1 MLSKNN
7 YQERLRKMEARQD
20 RFSIRKFSMGAASV
34 LIGFF
39 FIGMSNGEEVNAD
52 TLAKPDQ
59 DNGHPE
65 QASGQSAETKVP
77 KKVIVDKGN
86 TPVADRDAVS
96 LNKDEQAA
104 VNNNKTALKQNSVEK
119 TQAETVNKN
128 QVSQKT
134 QEKVKQIPNETS
146 VKTIDQTATSKTTVS
161 NNKQEVAT
169 AQKVQQAAVKDTNKT
184 AVTDTNNAAIQSK
197 TETAALTDKNES
209 KIATTNNDQTVKESD
224 KKTPNIAVDPE
235 VAAFQKEYQD
245 LQTNFDKLSA
255 DERTQRAAK
264 IQADYEK
271 MSTQA
276 KTQFALAN
284 GVNQQLYSVNNGV
297 ADVSTFAD
305 FTKALCD
312 KNVTTINMTGD
323 ITAADN
329 QSALKS
335 GGTGLTGSNLL
346 NPYELSADHFQLI
359 GSSPYSGI
367 ARTVTIE
374 GNNHTL
380 DMNKWT
386 ITFSRQNYGD
396 NPWNF
401 TFKDMTFK
409 TNANT
414 SSYGPLYFYHGTN
427 ALKSIGSEDL
437 AKTNVTFDNVKIEAG
452 QALMASQVNTIFS
465 GNTTLNTTYSEPTVN
480 SANITIADNSTLNAS
495 GGTTILD
502 ANDTLT
508 IGNNA
513 KVTMSTNGQDLVG
526 KDINVGTN
534 ATLNLTDSENTDLGN
549 FANNAVTFTDKM
561 NIGDGA
567 TININTGDAKP
578 DSSVSVHDVRGIY
591 GNTDTPEKAA
601 TLSIGKNAHI
611 NMSMGTGH
619 STAILTDNMDVDEG
633 TQILITTKQDN
644 NNRMDKNDIKFG
656 ADPNFN
662 HYAPITMAFDS
673 DGELHLKDGAK
684 LQVIRDTQN
693 AKAITPMIS
702 FGNGGDGRKQVG
714 ITTGV
719 NSPRYYTLTVDGGA
733 TLDLQDDTSSQ
744 GIANYKWDYSGYLDS
759 DATQNIFYPGM
770 ISMFGTNSMDTVQ
783 LGSEVSDGK
792 YIAPAYINLQR
803 RGKQW
808 GRLLNLEGK
817 AIPGKFLWNPNP
829 LNWAKNIQ
837 NIAILYGDAPLAQWN
852 GTNKTATPDN
862 AWNIEELATQNGGGD
877 TSANYVPADL
887 SKLTNDGFI
896 KSKGAQNVSLGQSN
910 GIVVM
915 PGNPNE
921 KNSYATY
928 SDTNGKSGE
937 VTGSKQNL
945 MKLQSLL
952 DNFNWWKARRISYG
966 TDLLKTDSDHGV
978 TINPSD
984 LYTPTVAPQTYT
996 EGKYENN
1003 AQDFANNKVI
1013 IGVTDASGK
1022 QISTDLDK
1030 IISNEQ
1036 WGIDWTHTEFKNI
1049 LDSNGKIDQT
1059 KLAALSQTKGKSDTQ
1074 AYDDTVEYNAYN
1086 SLIESIN
1093 NPDGSSGY
1101 DPSKTQ
1107 FKLSDNTKEEQ
1118 TYNIPMTVTFS
1129 DGSANVT
1136 LVPVTVKKAKQN
1148 TLYQPSYI
1156 TQTVEQGK
1164 KATVTAPSFK
1174 SVTNNADGTV
1184 TYTDATAPTGVT
1196 YALTDSA
1203 TKPDFVTLNSDG
1215 TIRLAPT
1222 TKDAVG
1228 VYSIPVTVTYADK
1241 STDNI
1246 SALVDVTDGKSTVIW
1261 GKTNPDG
1268 SVKGA
1273 VVVKPGTDTI
1283 HKTSDTSSSIDSLD
1297 PKKAVSEIDIYTAD
1311 ANDSTK
1317 LDQTTY
1323 TYNNGAYV
1331 DGEKNSIDDVS
1342 VSYVKNAG
1350 LDTTTGNSTTL
1361 PITVTFGTKSL
1372 PAQKGIINNGAHTNL
1387 SENINFAGASAIL
1400 GSQISLP
1407 KGYDVIKDLEGYFT
1421 SDRLATLINHSALD
1435 KIDPAFKITGYSL
1448 VGVPDT
1454 SSVKAEDMTVR
1465 ISFADKMG
1473 GNPTYLDVQIPNGI
1487 NVTTG
1492 DAGQYNPTYADTVDS
1507 KQQLV
1512 TVNPSFGNDKPAVGD
1527 VVTYALGQTSEQNL
1541 PAAMKQYVHVDNNTG
1556 AITID
1561 QAAMNDTASYEIPVV
1576 VTYKDGTQ
1584 DQAVAKVYEVKGKDV
1599 ADPTFAS
1606 DAISNFEN
1614 LPSGTTAKWE
1624 TAPDPHQSSQSATVD
1639 VTLPDNKT
1647 TTVTVNVTNNSALK
1661 PNTTIVY
1668 GQDTTTTITV
1678 ETPSYHK
1685 TSADN
1690 NPAAPRVSKVTIV
1703 TDKGVTTTYNL
1714 SSDGKTYTSTDGK
1727 KSFSADQIKTAWED
1741 GYKLNT
1747 NASNFSTDGSQ
1758 TTLVPVKTDKT
1769 SDEWD
1774 GTHNS
1779 KYRVDITLS
1788 GDAMTISGIPDGDA
1802 GWSNAYAN
1810 IYGAKAASASDA
1822 NKQLKA
1828 VQNVDSS
1835 LADPSAYVDTSDL
1848 TTEHNSKVESV
1859 SWNTKPDLTKAGTIT
1874 PNVDINFVDGTKLTI
1889 PVKITVA
1896 QSDANKFETD
1906 NTDKNPLTQTI
1917 SVHTGATVAAGDAI
1931 KGFSD
1936 ATKTKYGIVSDGT
1949 QFNETVPTTDIG
1961 TTPYAATVK
1970 FADGSSTTVN
1980 IPVKVYTDQSNFD
1993 DANKN
1998 NALTKEISEKMCSV
2012 VAATDAKNGVK
2023 EDSNNTYHIVWTDTD
2038 NLKAPRFTET
2048 IDTSTLTSDTNPAKS
2063 YAATIYF
2070 EDGTS
2075 TTVNIPVKIIG
2086 SDASKFAQDNKDNV
2100 LVQTISKGR
2109 GYQFKDTDASQ
2120 GIKKDP
2126 NNTYNIVWT
2135 DKDSLKAPRF
2145 NDVSKID
2152 SSKETSMPTDYDA
2165 TVYFKDGTKLGV
2177 KIPVIITDQATDHQN
2192 DLKTKTYQVD
2202 QNGTVSAGDVIDTT
2216 SSKNVPEGTTY
2227 AWSNKTLD
2235 TSKVGTQ
2242 EVTIIVT
2249 YPDGTK
2255 GTANGKVTVEA
2266 TPETTT
2272 VTLHQGVIPTSDDAT
2287 SSITNLI
2294 PTGQDGM
2301 PKSVAW
2307 KATPS
2312 TDTTGKSTATVTV
2325 TYNDGYT
2332 KEVIV
2337 PINVW
2342 KTTKGS
2348 DVTKPSADTHD
2359 IYREITRTITVDNG
2373 TPQIQ
2378 KVVFTRDKYTDTTD
2392 AAAQPTYS
2400 DWVAKDGKDTFA
2412 ESAELTKDGYTATVK
2427 GTDITG
2433 KPIALTANGTIA
2445 GETVTADSQSEN
2457 ITVTNTAND
2466 QTVAIKFINAKDD
2479 SPVSVATPETFTGK
2493 TDGSITINPTD
2504 ITIPTSYKL
2513 DKDFGLPT
2521 TYKFTADKDQTITV
2535 KLDHLITLDPTNPDV
2550 AKDPKNSD
2558 MFESI
2563 TRKINY
2569 TDPTKADA
2577 QQQTIT
2583 QTVKFQRTKTV
2594 NDSDSTDIT
2603 YGDWTPADSNKTAW
2617 DAYTVPTFTDYTVTA
2632 KDDANDPVVIT
2643 NGQIAS
2649 VTLEPGNKGK
2659 TKTADQTINLTYT
2672 MTNAGHFK
2680 KDNANDAATQLIRVK
2695 KGTDK
2700 KAIDGKQGIKSST
2713 DYTVQSVTFTDLS
2726 GLDTSVASPLDKPF
2740 PTYGATI
2747 TFTDGSTATVNI
2759 PIQVYDKATDFEQDN
2774 QKNPLTQEVD
2784 EKMGALVPAIDAVKG
2799 FTSEVITKYG
2809 IVSTGD
2815 NAPKFTTTIDTSKVT
2830 TIPTDYEA
2838 TINFDDGSTATVKI
2852 PVKIIASDASAFD
2865 NDNQDNALVKQITWG
2880 KRTIHQASE
2889 AINGIITKQGQTDY
2903 HVTGASF
2910 NAVPSTDAVHPA
2922 QNFAATI
2929 SFEDGTTTTVEIPV
2943 AITDN
2948 ASDDKTITKNPIVII
2963 VDPGTT
2969 PQTPDPKNGVKDP
2982 SAPQGTTYQWKDTP
2996 TVPDPGDPKT
3006 PATVVVKYPDGTQ
3019 KEVPT
3024 TIVTDYKPEIT
3035 TITTPKD
3042 VAPSADKGISN
3053 LNKGKGYPTSV
3064 VWKTTP
3070 DVSQIG
3076 STTGT
3081 ATVSY
3086 ANGVTQEVTIP
3097 ITVVKNDGETYDP
3110 QATKEPVKTPQ
3121 GTQVDPSKV
3130 VDPSTLPTDPKDT
3143 PTITWANPKNVP
3155 DPSKPGTQPAN
3166 VDITYPDGTLDHVPG
3181 KVTVEATPE
3190 IGTISTN
3197 QNVVPD
3203 LTNSDNAKKVVTN
3216 LKSSDDPTADGYP
3229 ISVKW
3234 TTDPDVSK
3242 AGQTTGNVTI
3252 TYKDGYTTTANVSI
3266 NVIGVEDG
3274 KEKANQQDSDVY
3286 KDFTR
3291 TITVDGTAQP
3301 AQHVILTRIKYTDTS
3316 KPVGQQVYYSNW
3328 VSDNAS
3334 FAEVDVS
3341 KDGYSASAID
3351 GSGKTIALT
3360 SDSKVP
3366 SEAVALDDAS
3376 VEKHAA
3382 NEVIKVTHTANTQ
3395 SIVINYVDAKSG
3407 NKVDSQTISGVT
3419 DGQAKIKSALTIPS
3433 GYQLN
3438 DADNVPETYTFKAS
3452 GNDPITVKLD
3462 KINTVNPDPTR
3473 KDDQKDLFKTITRT
3487 ITYTDPTTNK
3497 QVTVTQGVDFER
3509 SKKVNNTNG
3518 AVISYGDW
3526 TLVDAKKSSWDAY
3539 TVPIFTD
3546 YTVSAK
3552 DDAGNSVDIRSGQIA
3567 GQTVTAQTANTHIT
3581 LTYSETDAG
3590 KFKDKNKD
3598 NSQVQTI
3605 LVTQN
3610 SDPTQINASDGIR
3623 NLPRYASVAF
3633 DNGVV
3638 IDTKTLGTTSY
3649 PATITFADNTTA
3661 KVEIPVK
3668 VYNDA
3673 TVFNEDQVKK
3683 ALTQTITEK
3692 QGTDVDPTDAIK
3704 GFSADVITKYN
3715 IDTSNFNEKI
3725 DTSTVTTTPVSYAA
3739 SVYFKDGSH
3748 TTVKIPVQIIAS
3760 EASQFND
3767 AVKKDATIVQGITV
3781 NKYDIVAKSDALKGI
3796 KNPATYNVIAANF
3809 DEDVDT
3815 SVVGKKTYPVIVTFN
3830 DGSTTTVQMSVT
3842 VEDSQASK
3850 FKDNYKT
3857 ETQVVEELLNS
3868 QVPVTD
3874 AMKGIKNAA
3883 EIGATNAKFNY
3894 DVDTTV
3900 LGSKDYDATVSFS
3913 DGSSTVVPITVKV
3926 VSLADKFDDTV
3937 DLTAVTRKIG
3947 QTVKN
3952 TDAIEGVVDATKHGV
3967 QSAVFTEDVPTN
3979 EQGST
3984 PYDATLTFTDGS
3996 KKDVKITVNVGAN
4009 EASTFN
4015 KAQLVPL
4022 VKIPV
4027 GTKIDP
4033 ADTTNAQAALKDPS
4047 QIGKT
4052 ITSIQYVTIP
4062 DTSKPRNIFET
4073 PVKITFNDGST
4084 KTFEQAIQITSEA
4097 DNYTGT
4103 PQNIDIL
4110 HNITIDP
4117 ENTNNAKGAA
4127 TDPDNTIDHIQ
4138 FVDPKDIDP
4147 STLGKQIAPAIIT
4160 FKDGST
4166 KTISV
4171 PVTIVPNEADKF
4183 SPNDLNKP
4191 ITVKKNTPISKGA
4204 EVADAINPIKKTQD
4218 NVTSITYETVPDTT
4232 VPGTTYPAVKV
4243 TFNDGSSITTNLP
4256 VVVSTTKTGNP
4267 YQAGTQGVND
4277 ASNYYIYREIM
4288 IHRPDSDQED
4298 IVTQVI
4304 HFIRKDK
4311 NGNSSYTTD
4320 GKTTYVPWTVAD
4332 SDGHSTGT
4340 ATGHFKEYETPR
4352 VADYAANKS
4361 LIADEEV
4368 AGDPYGATPVSRD
4381 RVEKVDINY
4390 NFDMNQVSMA
4400 YLAVPASF
4408 TPGDNLFLQL
4418 AAYDN
4423 KTGKQIKL
4431 PRSVK
4436 FEAKSLPDGV
4446 KLDEQTGSVT
4456 VPKGMQVG
4464 KNQVQVMALAQT
4476 GQKEVDAQLN
4486 VVNKPDSGQT
4496 TPTTPVNPTPITPS
4510 TPTTPTTPTKQTDA
4524 DKFAPQ
4530 TQDITTTVDDLPDA
4544 SSAISNLDNLPSGT
4558 KASWQT
4564 APEVSQSGSKTANIV
4579 VTYPDGSQD
4588 TTSTTVIVAEKVPE
4602 KKAIV
4607 PIGQKIKT
4615 KKNVLP
4621 KPIKG
4626 IKNRKLMPVGT
4637 KYAWKKKPNVSKI
4650 GTIKAI
4656 VKVTYPNGKK
4666 FNIKV
4671 KIIVSDVIK
4680 THASTTV
4687 DHLPSASSMLENAP
4701 AGTKAHW
4708 IKKPDVSKPG
4718 QAKGRIGID
4727 YPNGQKEKK
4736 DVFISVKPGNSL
4748 SMNSTKHVERSSSHS
4763 PKSESYAYNSHLG
4776 ASTNGTSGRQASVKA
4791 ESINGFTSSSSP
4803 SPLAEIGRQ
4812 GQIRANK
4819 NLRSEL
4825 GKNNSENVKNNTNSK
4840 ELPETGEKDSE
4851 LEALGMMAASLSLI
4865 GLAGVKKRKH

>member
-7 YQERLRKMEARQD
+7 YQERLRKMESRQD
-20 RFSIRKFSMGAASV
+20 RFSIRKLSMGAASV

-65 QASGQSAETKVP
+65 QTSGQSAETKVP
-77 KKVIVDKGN
+77 KKVIVNQKKMPSTDG
-86 TPVADRDAVS
+86 DAVS
-96 LNKDEQAA
+96 LDKNEQEA
-104 VNNNKTALKQNSVEK
+104 VNSNKTALKQNSAEK
-119 TQAETVNKN
+119 AQAETVNKN

-134 QEKVKQIPNETS
+134 QGEVKQTPNETG
-146 VKTIDQTATSKTTVS
+146 VKNTDQIATSKTTAS
-161 NNKQEVAT
+161 DNKQEVAT
-169 AQKVQQAAVKDTNKT
+169 AKKVQQQAAVRDANKT
-184 AVTDTNNAAIQSK
+184 TAANNAAIQNK
-197 TETAALTDKNES
+197 TETAALTDKNAP
-209 KIATTNNDQTVKESD
+209 KIATANNDQTVKESD
-224 KKTPNIAVDPE
+224 KKTPNITVDPE
-235 VAAFQKEYQD
+235 VAVFQKEYQD

-329 QSALKS
+329 QSALVS

-386 ITFSRQNYGD
+386 ITFARQNYGD
-396 NPWNF
+396 DPWNF

-414 SSYGPLYFYHGTN
+414 SSYGPLYFYHGKD

-437 AKTNVTFDNVKIEAG
+437 AKTNVTFDNVKIESG
-452 QALMASQVNTIFS
+452 QALMGSQVNVTFS
-465 GNTTLNTTYSEPTVN
+465 GKNTINAGVNGAVVDANTINIKDGANLTLNPSKSNYVSQVG
-480 SANITIADNSTLNAS
+480 LKAS
-495 GGTTILD
+495 D
-502 ANDTLT
+502 VLT
-508 IGNNA
+508 IGDNA
-513 KVTMSTNGQDLVG
+513 KVSIFAHGS
-526 KDINVGTN
+526 DINANAVQTGTN
-534 ATLNLTDSENTDLGN
+534 DVINLTNTNNTDMGPTG
-549 FANNAVTFTDKM
+549 NNAVTFTSQF
-561 NIGDGA
+561 NLGEGS
-567 TININTGDAKP
+567 TLNINTGDAEVPNRTEDK
-578 DSSVSVHDVRGIY
+578 VKDVRGLYSDAQIESKV
-591 GNTDTPEKAA
+591 TF
-601 TLSIGKNAHI
+601 GKNSHV
-611 NMSMGTGH
+611 NMNLGSGH
-619 STAILTDNMDVDEG
+619 SIAVMASDLDIQQGSKVN
-633 TQILITTKQDN
+633 IHTKQDN
-644 NNRMDKNDIKFG
+644 NNEMHYKLGTIKNAFWTYPDY
-656 ADPNFN
+656 N
-662 HYAPITMAFDS
+662 HYAPITLGYYS
-673 DGELHLKDGAK
+673 QGTLHIAKDASLKM
-684 LQVIRDTQN
+684 VRDKCST
-693 AKAITPMIS
+693 IVPMIS
-702 FGNGGDGRKQVG
+702 WGNATSGGDIFFLGSR
-714 ITTGV
+714 
-719 NSPRYYTLTVDGGA
+719 NYTMKVDGGA
-733 TLDLQDDTSSQ
+733 ILDIQDGASSK
-744 GIANYKWDYSGYLDS
+744 GVIGYEWDETDNLGPED
-759 DATQNIFYPGM
+759 DIFVPGM
-770 ISMFGTNSMDTVQ
+770 ITMFGTNSTDKVTFGDDNGNTLTPV
-783 LGSEVSDGK
+783 K
-792 YIAPAYINLQR
+792 YVNLQR
-803 RGKQW
+803 TGLQRGSLFK
-808 GRLLNLEGK
+808 LEGK
-817 AIPGKFLWNPNP
+817 AIEGGILTSPNIH
-829 LNWAKNIQ
+829 NIIQ
-837 NIAILYGDAPLAQWN
+837 VYGNSPLAQWN
-852 GTNKTATPDN
+852 DANITDTPSYSWVTDE
-862 AWNIEELATQNGGGD
+862 IETQNGGGD
-877 TSANYVPADL
+877 TATNFLPIDGKGVNISGFVKNGAKLGLDFGKSSGFVQML
-887 SKLTNDGFI
+887 TSKEGKPF
-896 KSKGAQNVSLGQSN
+896 
-910 GIVVM
+910 
-915 PGNPNE
+915 
-921 KNSYATY
+921 SYN
-928 SDTNGKSGE
+928 NGKVDADATQKARLNNFLSNFSWWLPRRLAFGTQLYSTDSKINIDDATKYE
-937 VTGSKQNL
+937 PVVKGITRTEDDILQNDAFTNHQIVTGLTDPQYNVISDKATLNDLITDQHWGVDWTKTQFTN
-945 MKLQSLL
+945 LL
-952 DNFNWWKARRISYG
+952 DSNNLPDANKIAALQRSTNKTAAQQFQDNTEYNAYEQFLQNIYYPDGKTRTTYDANAFKNPIVKTAGDQAVTATVVYKDG
-966 TDLLKTDSDHGV
+966 TGDIVAVPLTVNKKTDSDIYVPNYGTTEV
-978 TINPSD
+978 KQGDSATVKV
-984 LYTPTVAPQTYT
+984 PTFTQ
-996 EGKYENN
+996 K
-1003 AQDFANNKVI
+1003 KVN
-1013 IGVTDASGK
+1013 T
-1022 QISTDLDK
+1022 
-1030 IISNEQ
+1030 
-1036 WGIDWTHTEFKNI
+1036 
-1049 LDSNGKIDQT
+1049 
-1059 KLAALSQTKGKSDTQ
+1059 
-1074 AYDDTVEYNAYN
+1074 
-1086 SLIESIN
+1086 
-1093 NPDGSSGY
+1093 DGSISY
-1101 DPSKTQ
+1101 
-1107 FKLSDNTKEEQ
+1107 EA
-1118 TYNIPMTVTFS
+1118 VT
-1129 DGSANVT
+1129 T
-1136 LVPVTVKKAKQN
+1136 P
-1148 TLYQPSYI
+1148 P
-1156 TQTVEQGK
+1156 
-1164 KATVTAPSFK
+1164 
-1174 SVTNNADGTV
+1174 TV
-1184 TYTDATAPTGVT
+1184 TYSAGSGIQKFATV
-1196 YALTDSA
+1196 
-1203 TKPDFVTLNSDG
+1203 NSDG
-1215 TIRLAPT
+1215 TIILAPT
-1222 TKDAVG
+1222 TSDAVG

-1387 SENINFAGASAIL
+1387 NENINFAGASAIS
-1400 GSQISLP
+1400 GSQINLP
-1407 KGYDVIKDLEGYFT
+1407 KGYDVTKDLEGYFT
-1421 SDRLATLINHSALD
+1421 SDHLATLIDHSALD
-1435 KIDPAFKITGYSL
+1435 NIDPAFKVTGYSL
-1448 VGVPDT
+1448 VDTPDT
-1454 SSVKAEDMTVR
+1454 SSVKAEELTVR

-1473 GNPTYLDVQIPNGI
+1473 GHPTYLDVKIPNGI
-1487 NVTTG
+1487 NVTMG
-1492 DAGQYNPTYADTVDS
+1492 DAGQYNPTYTDTVDS
-1507 KQQLV
+1507 KQQAV
-1512 TVNPSFGNDKPAVGD
+1512 TVTPSFGNNKPTGA
-1527 VVTYALGQTSEQNL
+1527 TYALGQTSEQNL

-1576 VTYKDGTQ
+1576 VTYKDGTH
-1584 DQAVAKVYEVKGKDV
+1584 DNAVAKVYEVKGKDV
-1599 ADPTFAS
+1599 TDPTFAN

-1614 LPSGTTAKWE
+1614 LPSGTTAKWK

-1758 TTLVPVKTDKT
+1758 TTLVPVTTDKT

-1774 GTHNS
+1774 DTHNS

-1802 GWSNAYAN
+1802 GWCNAYAN

-1835 LADPSAYVDTSDL
+1835 LADPSAYVDTTDL
-1848 TTEHNSKVESV
+1848 TKEHNSEVKSV
-1859 SWNTKPDLTKAGTIT
+1859 SWNKTPDLSKAGTIT
-1874 PNVDINFVDGTKLTI
+1874 PNVNINFADGSKLTI

-1917 SVHTGATVAAGDAI
+1917 SVHKGATVAAGDAI

-1961 TTPYAATVK
+1961 MTPYAATVK

-1980 IPVKVYTDQSNFD
+1980 IPVKVYTDKSNFD

-1998 NALTKEISEKMCSV
+1998 NALTHEITEKMGSV
-2012 VAATDAKNGVK
+2012 VADTDAKNGVK
-2023 EDSNNTYHIVWTDTD
+2023 EDPNNTYHIVWTDKD

-2048 IDTSTLTSDTNPAKS
+2048 IDTSTLTSDTNPDKS

-2086 SDASKFAQDNKDNV
+2086 SDASKFAQDNKDNA
-2100 LVQTISKGR
+2100 LVQTISKGK
-2109 GYQFKDTDASQ
+2109 GYKFKDTDASQ

-2126 NNTYNIVWT
+2126 TDTYHIVWT

-2165 TVYFKDGTKLGV
+2165 TVYFEDGTKLGV

-2216 SSKNVPEGTTY
+2216 SSKNIPEGTTY
-2227 AWSNKTLD
+2227 AWSNKTPD

-2272 VTLHQGVIPTSDDAT
+2272 VTLHQGVTPTKDDAT
-2287 SSITNLI
+2287 SSITNLV
-2294 PTGQDGM
+2294 PAGQDGM
-2301 PKSVAW
+2301 PQSVVW
-2307 KATPS
+2307 KAAPS
-2312 TDTTGKSTATVTV
+2312 TATTGKSTATVTV

-2332 KEVIV
+2332 KEVTV

-2378 KVVFTRDKYTDTTD
+2378 KVVFTRDKYTDIADTT
-2392 AAAQPTYS
+2392 ATPTYS
-2400 DWVAKDGKDTFA
+2400 DWVAKNGNNTFA
-2412 ESAELTKDGYTATVK
+2412 ESAKLTKDGYTATVK
-2427 GTDITG
+2427 GTDING

-2457 ITVTNTAND
+2457 ITVTNAAND
-2466 QTVAIKFINAKDD
+2466 QMVTIKFINAKDGSD
-2479 SPVSVATPETFTGK
+2479 VSVATPKTFTGK

-2504 ITIPTSYKL
+2504 ITIPASYKL

-2617 DAYTVPTFTDYTVTA
+2617 DAYTVPTFTDYTVSA
-2632 KDDANDPVVIT
+2632 KDDANNPVVIT
-2643 NGQIAS
+2643 KGQISS

-2659 TKTADQTINLTYT
+2659 PKTADQTITLTYT

-2700 KAIDGKQGIKSST
+2700 KAIDGKQGIKPSA
-2713 DYTVQSVTFTDLS
+2713 DYTVESVAFTDLS
-2726 GLDTSVASPLDKPF
+2726 KLDTSVVSPLDKPF

-2830 TIPTDYEA
+2830 TTPTDYEA

-2865 NDNQDNALVKQITWG
+2865 NDNQNNALVKQITWG
-2880 KRTIHQASE
+2880 KGTIHQASE

-2982 SAPQGTTYQWKDTP
+2982 NAPQGTTYQWKETP

-3042 VAPSADKGISN
+3042 IAPSADKGISN

-3064 VWKTTP
+3064 TWKTKL
-3070 DVSQIG
+3070 DVSQVG

-3130 VDPSTLPTDPKDT
+3130 VDPTTLPTDPKDK
-3143 PTITWANPKNVP
+3143 PEITWTNPKNVP

-3166 VDITYPDGTLDHVPG
+3166 VDVTYPDGTVDHVQG

-3203 LTNSDNAKKVVTN
+3203 LTNSTNAKKVVTN

-3229 ISVKW
+3229 TSVQW
-3234 TTDPDVSK
+3234 TTIPDVSK

-3266 NVIGVEDG
+3266 NVIGVKDG
-3274 KEKANQQDSDVY
+3274 KDKANQKDGEVY

-3291 TITVDGTAQP
+3291 TITVDGTPQP

-3316 KPVGQQVYYSNW
+3316 KPVGQQVSYSNW

-3341 KDGYSASAID
+3341 KAGYSASAID
-3351 GSGKTIALT
+3351 GSGKILTLT
-3360 SDSKVP
+3360 SDGKVP
-3366 SEAVALDDAS
+3366 SETIALDDAS

-3407 NKVDSQTISGVT
+3407 NKVDGQTISGVT

-3462 KINTVNPDPTR
+3462 KINTVNPDPTH
-3473 KDDQKDLFKTITRT
+3473 KDDPDQKNLFETITRT

-3526 TLVDAKKSSWDAY
+3526 TLVDAKKSSWDVY
-3539 TVPIFTD
+3539 TVSIFTD

-3552 DDAGNSVDIRSGQIA
+3552 DDAGKSIDIASGQIA
-3567 GQTVTAQTANTHIT
+3567 SQTVTAQTANTHIT

-3610 SDPTQINASDGIR
+3610 SDPTKINASDGIR
-3623 NLPRYASVAF
+3623 NLPKDASVAF
-3633 DNGVV
+3633 DKGVV

-3673 TVFNEDQVKK
+3673 TVFNEDNAKTP
-3683 ALTQTITEK
+3683 LTQTITEK

-4110 HNITIDP
+4110 HNTTIDP

-4147 STLGKQIAPAIIT
+4147 STLGKQIAPATIT

-4166 KTISV
+4166 KTISI
-4171 PVTIVPNEADKF
+4171 PVRIVPNEADKF

-4332 SDGHSTGT
+4332 GDGNSTGT
-4340 ATGHFKEYETPR
+4340 ATGHFKEYDVPT
-4352 VADYAANKS
+4352 VADYAANMS
-4361 LIADEEV
+4361 SIADEEV
-4368 AGDPYGATPVSRD
+4368 TGDPYGAIPVSKE

-4496 TPTTPVNPTPITPS
+4496 IPTTPVNPTPIMPS
-4510 TPTTPTTPTKQTDA
+4510 TPTTPTKQTDA

-4530 TQDITTTVDDLPDA
+4530 TQDITPTVDDLPDA
-4544 SSAISNLDNLPSGT
+4544 SSAISNLDSLPSGT
-4558 KASWQT
+4558 QASWQT
-4564 APEVSQSGSKTANIV
+4564 APEVSESGSKTANIV

-4607 PIGQKIKT
+4607 PVGQKIKT

-4701 AGTKAHW
+4701 EGTKAHW
-4708 IKKPDVSKPG
+4708 INKPDVSKPG
-4718 QAKGRIGID
+4718 QAKGIIGID

-4776 ASTNGTSGRQASVKA
+4776 ASTNGASGRQASVKA
-4791 ESINGFTSSSSP
+4791 ESINGFTSSSSF

>member
-7 YQERLRKMEARQD
+7 YKERLRKMESRQD
-20 RFSIRKFSMGAASV
+20 RFSIRKLSMGAASV

-65 QASGQSAETKVP
+65 QTSGQSAETKVP
-77 KKVIVDKGN
+77 KKVIVNQKKMPSTDG
-86 TPVADRDAVS
+86 DAVS
-96 LNKDEQAA
+96 LDKNEQEA
-104 VNNNKTALKQNSVEK
+104 VNSNKTALKQNSAEK
-119 TQAETVNKN
+119 AQAETVNKN
-128 QVSQKT
+128 QASQKT
-134 QEKVKQIPNETS
+134 QGEVKQTPNETG
-146 VKTIDQTATSKTTVS
+146 VKNTDQIATSKTTAS
-161 NNKQEVAT
+161 DNKQEVAT
-169 AQKVQQAAVKDTNKT
+169 AKKVQQQAAVRDANKT
-184 AVTDTNNAAIQSK
+184 TAANNAAIQNK
-197 TETAALTDKNES
+197 TETAALTDKNAP
-209 KIATTNNDQTVKESD
+209 KIATANNDQTVKESD
-224 KKTPNIAVDPE
+224 KKTPNITVDPE
-235 VAAFQKEYQD
+235 VAVFQKEYQD

-329 QSALKS
+329 QSALVS
-335 GGTGLTGSNLL
+335 GGTGFTGSNFLK
-346 NPYELSADHFQLI
+346 PYELSADQATIPLF

-386 ITFSRQNYGD
+386 ISFSRQNYED

-409 TNANT
+409 TDTHTPN
-414 SSYGPLYFYHGTN
+414 YGPLYFYHTDD
-427 ALKSIGSEDL
+427 LPSSRKSIYSKDL
-437 AKTNVTFDNVKIEAG
+437 AKTNVTFDNVRIEAG
-452 QALMASQVNTIFS
+452 QALMGSQVNVTFS
-465 GNTTLNTTYSEPTVN
+465 GKNTINAGVNGAVVDANTINIKDGANLTLNPSKSNYVSQVG
-480 SANITIADNSTLNAS
+480 LKAS
-495 GGTTILD
+495 D
-502 ANDTLT
+502 VLT
-508 IGNNA
+508 IGDNA
-513 KVTMSTNGQDLVG
+513 KVSIFAHGS
-526 KDINVGTN
+526 DINANAVQTGTN
-534 ATLNLTDSENTDLGN
+534 DVINLTNTNNTDMGPTG
-549 FANNAVTFTDKM
+549 NNAVTFTSQF
-561 NIGDGA
+561 NLGEGS
-567 TININTGDAKP
+567 TLNINTGDAEVPNRTEDK
-578 DSSVSVHDVRGIY
+578 VKDVRGLYSDAQIESKV
-591 GNTDTPEKAA
+591 TF
-601 TLSIGKNAHI
+601 GKNSHV
-611 NMSMGTGH
+611 NMNLGSGH
-619 STAILTDNMDVDEG
+619 SIAVMASDLDIQQGSKVN
-633 TQILITTKQDN
+633 IHTKQDN
-644 NNRMDKNDIKFG
+644 NNEMHYKLGTIKNAFWTYPDY
-656 ADPNFN
+656 N
-662 HYAPITMAFDS
+662 HYAPITLGYYS
-673 DGELHLKDGAK
+673 QGTLHIAKDASLKM
-684 LQVIRDTQN
+684 VRDKCST
-693 AKAITPMIS
+693 IVPMIS
-702 FGNGGDGRKQVG
+702 WGNATSGGDIFFLGSR
-714 ITTGV
+714 
-719 NSPRYYTLTVDGGA
+719 NYTMKVDGGA
-733 TLDLQDDTSSQ
+733 TLDIQDGASSK
-744 GIANYKWDYSGYLDS
+744 GVIGYEWDETNNLGPED
-759 DATQNIFYPGM
+759 DIFVPGM
-770 ISMFGTNSMDTVQ
+770 ITMFGTNSTDKVTFGDDNGNTLTPV
-783 LGSEVSDGK
+783 K
-792 YIAPAYINLQR
+792 YVNLQR
-803 RGKQW
+803 TGLQRGSLVK
-808 GRLLNLEGK
+808 LEGK
-817 AIPGKFLWNPNP
+817 AIEGGILTSPNIH
-829 LNWAKNIQ
+829 NIIQ
-837 NIAILYGDAPLAQWN
+837 VYGNSPLAQWN
-852 GTNKTATPDN
+852 DANITDTPSYSWVTNE
-862 AWNIEELATQNGGGD
+862 IETQNGGGD
-877 TSANYVPADL
+877 TATNFLPINGDGVTSTGFVKDAA
-887 SKLTNDGFI
+887 KLGLDF
-896 KSKGAQNVSLGQSN
+896 
-910 GIVVM
+910 
-915 PGNPNE
+915 
-921 KNSYATY
+921 
-928 SDTNGKSGE
+928 GKSSGFVQMLTSKEGKPFSYDNGE
-937 VTGSKQNL
+937 IDADSTQKTRLNSFLSNFSWWLPRRLAFGTQLYSTDGKINIDDATKYESVVKGITRTEDDILQNDAFTNHQIVTGLTDPQYNVISDKATLNDLITDQHWGVDWTKTQFTN
-945 MKLQSLL
+945 LL
-952 DNFNWWKARRISYG
+952 DSNNLPDANKIAALQRSTNKTAAQQFQDNTEYNAYEQFLQNIYYPDGKTRTTYDANAFKNPIVKTAGDQAVTATVVYKDG
-966 TDLLKTDSDHGV
+966 TGDIVAVPLTVNKKTDSDIYVPNYGTTEV
-978 TINPSD
+978 KQGDSATVKV
-984 LYTPTVAPQTYT
+984 PTFTQ
-996 EGKYENN
+996 K
-1003 AQDFANNKVI
+1003 KVN
-1013 IGVTDASGK
+1013 T
-1022 QISTDLDK
+1022 
-1030 IISNEQ
+1030 
-1036 WGIDWTHTEFKNI
+1036 
-1049 LDSNGKIDQT
+1049 
-1059 KLAALSQTKGKSDTQ
+1059 
-1074 AYDDTVEYNAYN
+1074 
-1086 SLIESIN
+1086 
-1093 NPDGSSGY
+1093 DGSVSY
-1101 DPSKTQ
+1101 
-1107 FKLSDNTKEEQ
+1107 EA
-1118 TYNIPMTVTFS
+1118 VT
-1129 DGSANVT
+1129 T
-1136 LVPVTVKKAKQN
+1136 P
-1148 TLYQPSYI
+1148 P
-1156 TQTVEQGK
+1156 
-1164 KATVTAPSFK
+1164 
-1174 SVTNNADGTV
+1174 TV
-1184 TYTDATAPTGVT
+1184 TYSAGSGIQKFATV
-1196 YALTDSA
+1196 
-1203 TKPDFVTLNSDG
+1203 NSDG
-1215 TIRLAPT
+1215 TITLAPT
-1222 TKDAVG
+1222 TSDAVG

-1283 HKTSDTSSSIDSLD
+1283 HKTSETSSSINSLD
-1297 PKKAVSEIDIYTAD
+1297 PKKAVSEIDVYTTD
-1311 ANDSTK
+1311 AKDSTK

-1331 DGEKNSIDDVS
+1331 DDEKNSIGDVS
-1342 VSYVKNAG
+1342 VSYGKNAG
-1350 LDTTTGNSTTL
+1350 LDTTTGDSTTL

-1407 KGYDVIKDLEGYFT
+1407 MGYDVTKDPEGYFT
-1421 SDRLATLINHSALD
+1421 SDHLATLINHSALD

-1487 NVTTG
+1487 NATMG

-1507 KQQLV
+1507 KQQAV
-1512 TVNPSFGNDKPAVGD
+1512 TVTPSFGNNKPTGA
-1527 VVTYALGQTSEQNL
+1527 TYALGQTSEQNL
-1541 PAAMKQYVHVDNNTG
+1541 PATMKQYVHVDNNTG

-1576 VTYKDGTQ
+1576 VTYKDGTH
-1584 DQAVAKVYEVKGKDV
+1584 DNAVAKVYEVKGKDV
-1599 ADPTFAS
+1599 TDPTFAN

-1614 LPSGTTAKWE
+1614 LPSGATAKWE
-1624 TAPDPHQSSQSATVD
+1624 TAPDPHKYSQKATVD
-1639 VTLPDNKT
+1639 VTLPDNQT
-1647 TTVTVNVTNNSALK
+1647 TTVTVNVTNTNALK

-1690 NPAAPRVSKVTIV
+1690 NPTAPRVSKVTIV
-1703 TDKGVTTTYNL
+1703 SDKDVTTTYNL

-1747 NASNFSTDGSQ
+1747 NTSNFSTDGSQ
-1758 TTLVPVKTDKT
+1758 TTLVPVTTDKT

-1917 SVHTGATVAAGDAI
+1917 SVHTGATVAASDAI

-1961 TTPYAATVK
+1961 TIPYAATVK

-1980 IPVKVYTDQSNFD
+1980 IPVKVYTDKSNFD

-1998 NALTKEISEKMCSV
+1998 NALTHEITEKMGSV
-2012 VAATDAKNGVK
+2012 VADTDAKNGVR
-2023 EDSNNTYHIVWTDTD
+2023 EDPNNIYHIVWTDKD
-2038 NLKAPRFTET
+2038 NLKAPRFNAAST
-2048 IDTSTLTSDTNPAKS
+2048 IDTSTLTSDTNPDKS

-2086 SDASKFAQDNKDNV
+2086 SDASKFAQDNKDNA
-2100 LVQTISKGR
+2100 LVQTISKGK
-2109 GYQFKDTDASQ
+2109 GYKFKDTDASQ

-2126 NNTYNIVWT
+2126 TDTYHIVWT

-2165 TVYFKDGTKLGV
+2165 TVYFEDGTKLGV

-2216 SSKNVPEGTTY
+2216 SSKNIPEGTTY
-2227 AWSNKTLD
+2227 AWSNKTPD

-2272 VTLHQGVIPTSDDAT
+2272 VTLHQGVTPTKDDAT
-2287 SSITNLI
+2287 SSITNLV
-2294 PTGQDGM
+2294 PAGQDGM
-2301 PKSVAW
+2301 PQSVVW
-2307 KATPS
+2307 KAAP
-2312 TDTTGKSTATVTV
+2312 STATTGESIATVNV

-2332 KEVIV
+2332 KEVTV

-2373 TPQIQ
+2373 TPQTQ

-2412 ESAELTKDGYTATVK
+2412 ESAKLTKDGYTATVK

-2466 QTVAIKFINAKDD
+2466 QKVTIKFINAKDD
-2479 SPVSVATPETFTGK
+2479 SPVSVATSKTFTGK
-2493 TDGSITINPTD
+2493 TDGSITISPTD
-2504 ITIPTSYKL
+2504 ITIPASYKL
-2513 DKDFGLPT
+2513 DKDSGLPI
-2521 TYKFTADKDQTITV
+2521 TYTFTADKDQTITV
-2535 KLDHLITLDPTNPDV
+2535 KLDHLTTLDPTNPDV

-2563 TRKINY
+2563 TRKINS

-2603 YGDWTPADSNKTAW
+2603 YGDWTPADSNKSSW
-2617 DAYTVPTFTDYTVTA
+2617 DEYTVPT
-2632 KDDANDPVVIT
+2632 
-2643 NGQIAS
+2643 
-2649 VTLEPGNKGK
+2649 
-2659 TKTADQTINLTYT
+2659 
-2672 MTNAGHFK
+2672 
-2680 KDNANDAATQLIRVK
+2680 
-2695 KGTDK
+2695 
-2700 KAIDGKQGIKSST
+2700 
-2713 DYTVQSVTFTDLS
+2713 
-2726 GLDTSVASPLDKPF
+2726 
-2740 PTYGATI
+2740 
-2747 TFTDGSTATVNI
+2747 
-2759 PIQVYDKATDFEQDN
+2759 
-2774 QKNPLTQEVD
+2774 
-2784 EKMGALVPAIDAVKG
+2784 
-2799 FTSEVITKYG
+2799 
-2809 IVSTGD
+2809 
-2815 NAPKFTTTIDTSKVT
+2815 
-2830 TIPTDYEA
+2830 
-2838 TINFDDGSTATVKI
+2838 
-2852 PVKIIASDASAFD
+2852 
-2865 NDNQDNALVKQITWG
+2865 
-2880 KRTIHQASE
+2880 
-2889 AINGIITKQGQTDY
+2889 
-2903 HVTGASF
+2903 
-2910 NAVPSTDAVHPA
+2910 
-2922 QNFAATI
+2922 
-2929 SFEDGTTTTVEIPV
+2929 
-2943 AITDN
+2943 
-2948 ASDDKTITKNPIVII
+2948 
-2963 VDPGTT
+2963 
-2969 PQTPDPKNGVKDP
+2969 
-2982 SAPQGTTYQWKDTP
+2982 
-2996 TVPDPGDPKT
+2996 
-3006 PATVVVKYPDGTQ
+3006 
-3019 KEVPT
+3019 
-3024 TIVTDYKPEIT
+3024 
-3035 TITTPKD
+3035 
-3042 VAPSADKGISN
+3042 
-3053 LNKGKGYPTSV
+3053 
-3064 VWKTTP
+3064 
-3070 DVSQIG
+3070 
-3076 STTGT
+3076 
-3081 ATVSY
+3081 
-3086 ANGVTQEVTIP
+3086 
-3097 ITVVKNDGETYDP
+3097 
-3110 QATKEPVKTPQ
+3110 
-3121 GTQVDPSKV
+3121 
-3130 VDPSTLPTDPKDT
+3130 
-3143 PTITWANPKNVP
+3143 
-3155 DPSKPGTQPAN
+3155 
-3166 VDITYPDGTLDHVPG
+3166 
-3181 KVTVEATPE
+3181 
-3190 IGTISTN
+3190 
-3197 QNVVPD
+3197 
-3203 LTNSDNAKKVVTN
+3203 
-3216 LKSSDDPTADGYP
+3216 
-3229 ISVKW
+3229 
-3234 TTDPDVSK
+3234 
-3242 AGQTTGNVTI
+3242 
-3252 TYKDGYTTTANVSI
+3252 
-3266 NVIGVEDG
+3266 
-3274 KEKANQQDSDVY
+3274 
-3286 KDFTR
+3286 
-3291 TITVDGTAQP
+3291 
-3301 AQHVILTRIKYTDTS
+3301 
-3316 KPVGQQVYYSNW
+3316 
-3328 VSDNAS
+3328 
-3334 FAEVDVS
+3334 
-3341 KDGYSASAID
+3341 
-3351 GSGKTIALT
+3351 
-3360 SDSKVP
+3360 
-3366 SEAVALDDAS
+3366 
-3376 VEKHAA
+3376 
-3382 NEVIKVTHTANTQ
+3382 
-3395 SIVINYVDAKSG
+3395 
-3407 NKVDSQTISGVT
+3407 
-3419 DGQAKIKSALTIPS
+3419 
-3433 GYQLN
+3433 
-3438 DADNVPETYTFKAS
+3438 
-3452 GNDPITVKLD
+3452 
-3462 KINTVNPDPTR
+3462 
-3473 KDDQKDLFKTITRT
+3473 
-3487 ITYTDPTTNK
+3487 
-3497 QVTVTQGVDFER
+3497 
-3509 SKKVNNTNG
+3509 
-3518 AVISYGDW
+3518 
-3526 TLVDAKKSSWDAY
+3526 
-3539 TVPIFTD
+3539 FTD

-3552 DDAGNSVDIRSGQIA
+3552 DDAGKSIDITSGQIA
-3567 GQTVTAQTANTHIT
+3567 SQTVTAQTANTHIT

-3610 SDPTQINASDGIR
+3610 SDPTKINASGGIR
-3623 NLPRYASVAF
+3623 NLPKGASVAF

-3673 TVFNEDQVKK
+3673 TVFNEDNAKTPL
-3683 ALTQTITEK
+3683 AQTITEK

-3894 DVDTTV
+3894 DVDTTA

-4110 HNITIDP
+4110 HNTTIDP

-4147 STLGKQIAPAIIT
+4147 STLGKQIAPATIT

-4166 KTISV
+4166 KTISI

-4204 EVADAINPIKKTQD
+4204 EVADAIDPIKKAQD

-4431 PRSVK
+4431 PKSVK
-4436 FEAKSLPDGV
+4436 FEAKSLPAGV
-4446 KLDEQTGSVT
+4446 KLDEQTGSLT

-4510 TPTTPTTPTKQTDA
+4510 TPTTPTKQSDA

-4564 APEVSQSGSKTANIV
+4564 APEVSESGLKTANIV

-4588 TTSTTVIVAEKVPE
+4588 TTSTMVIVEEKTPE
-4602 KKAIV
+4602 KKSLIPV
-4607 PIGQKIKT
+4607 GQKIKT

-4687 DHLPSASSMLENAP
+4687 DHLPSASSMLENAS

-4718 QAKGRIGID
+4718 QAKGIIGID

-4776 ASTNGTSGRQASVKA
+4776 ASTNGASGRQASVKA

-4812 GQIRANK
+4812 GQIRTNK

>member
-7 YQERLRKMEARQD
+7 YKERLRKMESRQD
-20 RFSIRKFSMGAASV
+20 RFSIRKLSMGAASV

-65 QASGQSAETKVP
+65 QTSGQSAETKVP
-77 KKVIVDKGN
+77 KKVIVNQKKMPSTDG
-86 TPVADRDAVS
+86 DAVS
-96 LNKDEQAA
+96 LDKNEQEA
-104 VNNNKTALKQNSVEK
+104 VNSNKTALKQNSAEK
-119 TQAETVNKN
+119 AQAETVNKN
-128 QVSQKT
+128 QASQKT
-134 QEKVKQIPNETS
+134 QGEVKQTPNETG
-146 VKTIDQTATSKTTVS
+146 VKNTDQIATSKTTAS
-161 NNKQEVAT
+161 DNKQEVAT
-169 AQKVQQAAVKDTNKT
+169 AKKVQQQAAVRDANKT
-184 AVTDTNNAAIQSK
+184 TATNNAAIQNK
-197 TETAALTDKNES
+197 TETAALTDKNAP
-209 KIATTNNDQTVKESD
+209 KIATANNDQTVKESD
-224 KKTPNIAVDPE
+224 KKTPNITVDPE
-235 VAAFQKEYQD
+235 VAVFQKEYQD

-329 QSALKS
+329 QSALVS
-335 GGTGLTGSNLL
+335 GGTKVKHPVLKTGDNDLY
-346 NPYELSADHFQLI
+346 PYTLAANKDIVPILSPT
-359 GSSPYSGI
+359 SPYTGI
-367 ARTVTIE
+367 AHTVTIE
-374 GNNHTL
+374 GNSHTL
-380 DMNKWT
+380 DMGKWT
-386 ITFSRQNYGD
+386 IALYKQNYD
-396 NPWNF
+396 NTSDGWNI
-401 TFKDMTFK
+401 TFKDM
-409 TNANT
+409 NLNSSGAN
-414 SSYGPLYFYHGTN
+414 SNNDGVPFYFANYTGGVLVDN
-427 ALKSIGSEDL
+427 
-437 AKTNVTFDNVKIEAG
+437 NVT
-452 QALMASQVNTIFS
+452 QAELEKSSLNFNNTKVTLSNESGLVNNDVTVNFS
-465 GNTTLNTTYSEPTVN
+465 GNSTITTDSADSTPISASGVN
-480 SANITIADNSTLNAS
+480 VADNA
-495 GGTTILD
+495 
-502 ANDTLT
+502 TLT
-508 IGNNA
+508 IKSSTNENVPKVAINATGVVNIGDNA
-513 KVTMSTNGQDLVG
+513 KVSIFAHGS
-526 KDINVGTN
+526 DINANAVQTGTN
-534 ATLNLTDSENTDLGN
+534 DVINLTNTNNTDMGPTG
-549 FANNAVTFTDKM
+549 NNAVTFTSQF
-561 NIGDGA
+561 NLGEGS
-567 TININTGDAKP
+567 TLNINTGDAEVPNRTEDK
-578 DSSVSVHDVRGIY
+578 VKDVRGLYSDAQIESKV
-591 GNTDTPEKAA
+591 TF
-601 TLSIGKNAHI
+601 GKNSHV
-611 NMSMGTGH
+611 NMNLGSGH
-619 STAILTDNMDVDEG
+619 SIAVMASDLDIQQGSKVN
-633 TQILITTKQDN
+633 IHTKQDN
-644 NNRMDKNDIKFG
+644 NNEMHYKLGTIKNAFWTYPDY
-656 ADPNFN
+656 N
-662 HYAPITMAFDS
+662 HYAPITLGYYS
-673 DGELHLKDGAK
+673 QGTLHIAKDASLKM
-684 LQVIRDTQN
+684 VRDKCST
-693 AKAITPMIS
+693 IVPMIS
-702 FGNGGDGRKQVG
+702 WGNAASGGDIFFLGSR
-714 ITTGV
+714 
-719 NSPRYYTLTVDGGA
+719 NYTMKVDGGA
-733 TLDLQDDTSSQ
+733 TLDIQDGASSK
-744 GIANYKWDYSGYLDS
+744 GVIGYEWDETDNLGPED
-759 DATQNIFYPGM
+759 DIFVPGM
-770 ISMFGTNSMDTVQ
+770 ITMFGTNSTDKVTFGDDNGNTLTPV
-783 LGSEVSDGK
+783 K
-792 YIAPAYINLQR
+792 YVNLQR
-803 RGKQW
+803 TGLQRGSLFK
-808 GRLLNLEGK
+808 LEGK
-817 AIPGKFLWNPNP
+817 AIEGGILTSPNIH
-829 LNWAKNIQ
+829 NIIQ
-837 NIAILYGDAPLAQWN
+837 VYGNSPLAQWN
-852 GTNKTATPDN
+852 DANITDTPSYSWVTDE
-862 AWNIEELATQNGGGD
+862 IETQNGGGD
-877 TSANYVPADL
+877 TATNFLPIDGKGVNISGFVKNGAKLGLDFGKSSGFVQML
-887 SKLTNDGFI
+887 TSKEGKPF
-896 KSKGAQNVSLGQSN
+896 
-910 GIVVM
+910 
-915 PGNPNE
+915 
-921 KNSYATY
+921 SYN
-928 SDTNGKSGE
+928 NGKVDADATQKARLNNFLSNFSWWLPRRLAFGTQLYSTDSKINIDDATKYE
-937 VTGSKQNL
+937 PVVKGITRTEDDILQNDAFTNHQIVTGLTDPQYNVISDKATLNDLITDQHWGVDWTKTQFTN
-945 MKLQSLL
+945 LL
-952 DNFNWWKARRISYG
+952 DSNNLPDANKIAALQRSTNKTAAQQFQDNTEYNAYEQFLQNIYYPDGKTRTTYDANAFKNPIVKTAGDQAVTATVVYKDG
-966 TDLLKTDSDHGV
+966 TGDIVAVPLTVNKKTDSDIYVPNYGTTEV
-978 TINPSD
+978 KQGDSATVKV
-984 LYTPTVAPQTYT
+984 PTFTQ
-996 EGKYENN
+996 K
-1003 AQDFANNKVI
+1003 KVN
-1013 IGVTDASGK
+1013 T
-1022 QISTDLDK
+1022 
-1030 IISNEQ
+1030 
-1036 WGIDWTHTEFKNI
+1036 
-1049 LDSNGKIDQT
+1049 
-1059 KLAALSQTKGKSDTQ
+1059 
-1074 AYDDTVEYNAYN
+1074 
-1086 SLIESIN
+1086 
-1093 NPDGSSGY
+1093 DGSVSY
-1101 DPSKTQ
+1101 
-1107 FKLSDNTKEEQ
+1107 EA
-1118 TYNIPMTVTFS
+1118 VT
-1129 DGSANVT
+1129 T
-1136 LVPVTVKKAKQN
+1136 P
-1148 TLYQPSYI
+1148 P
-1156 TQTVEQGK
+1156 
-1164 KATVTAPSFK
+1164 
-1174 SVTNNADGTV
+1174 TV
-1184 TYTDATAPTGVT
+1184 TYSAGSGIQKFATV
-1196 YALTDSA
+1196 
-1203 TKPDFVTLNSDG
+1203 NSDG
-1215 TIRLAPT
+1215 TITLAPT
-1222 TKDAVG
+1222 TSDAVG

-1273 VVVKPGTDTI
+1273 VVVKPDTDTI

-1342 VSYVKNAG
+1342 VSYGKNAG

-1387 SENINFAGASAIL
+1387 NENINFAGASAIS
-1400 GSQISLP
+1400 GSQINLP
-1407 KGYDVIKDLEGYFT
+1407 KGYDVTKDPEGYFT
-1421 SDRLATLINHSALD
+1421 SDHLATLIDHSALD

-1454 SSVKAEDMTVR
+1454 SSVKAEELTVR

-1473 GNPTYLDVQIPNGI
+1473 GHPTYLDVKIPNGI
-1487 NVTTG
+1487 NVTMG

-1507 KQQLV
+1507 KQQAV
-1512 TVNPSFGNDKPAVGD
+1512 TVTPSFGNNKPTGA
-1527 VVTYALGQTSEQNL
+1527 TYALGQTSEQNL

-1561 QAAMNDTASYEIPVV
+1561 QEAMSDTASYEIPVV
-1576 VTYKDGTQ
+1576 VTYKDGTH
-1584 DQAVAKVYEVKGKDV
+1584 DNTVAKVYEVKGKDV
-1599 ADPTFAS
+1599 IDPIFAS

-1714 SSDGKTYTSTDGK
+1714 SSDGKTYMSTDGK

-1758 TTLVPVKTDKT
+1758 TTLVPVTTDKT

-1774 GTHNS
+1774 DTHNS

-1848 TTEHNSKVESV
+1848 TKDHNSEVESV

-1874 PNVDINFVDGTKLTI
+1874 PNVNINFADGTKLTI

-1917 SVHTGATVAAGDAI
+1917 SVHKGATVAGADAI

-1961 TTPYAATVK
+1961 TIPYAATVK

-1980 IPVKVYTDQSNFD
+1980 IPVKVYTDKSNFD

-1998 NALTKEISEKMCSV
+1998 NALTQEITEKMGSV
-2012 VAATDAKNGVK
+2012 VADTDAKNGVK
-2023 EDSNNTYHIVWTDTD
+2023 EDPNNTYHIVWVDKD

-2048 IDTSTLTSDTNPAKS
+2048 IDTSTLTSDTNPDKS

-2086 SDASKFAQDNKDNV
+2086 SDASKFAQDNKDNA
-2100 LVQTISKGR
+2100 LVQTISKGK
-2109 GYQFKDTDASQ
+2109 GYKFKDTDASQ

-2126 NNTYNIVWT
+2126 TDTYHIVWT

-2165 TVYFKDGTKLGV
+2165 TVYFEDGTKLGV

-2216 SSKNVPEGTTY
+2216 SSKNIPEGTTY
-2227 AWSNKTLD
+2227 AWSNKTPD

-2272 VTLHQGVIPTSDDAT
+2272 VTLHQGVTPTKDDAT
-2287 SSITNLI
+2287 SSITNLV
-2294 PTGQDGM
+2294 PAGQDGM
-2301 PKSVAW
+2301 PQSVVW
-2307 KATPS
+2307 KAAPS

-2332 KEVIV
+2332 KEVTV

-2378 KVVFTRDKYTDTTD
+2378 KVVFTRDKYTDIADTT
-2392 AAAQPTYS
+2392 AQPTYS
-2400 DWVAKDGKDTFA
+2400 DWVAKNGNNIFA

-2466 QTVAIKFINAKDD
+2466 QKVTIKFINAKDD
-2479 SPVSVATPETFTGK
+2479 SPVSVATSKTFTGK
-2493 TDGSITINPTD
+2493 TDGSITISPTD
-2504 ITIPTSYKL
+2504 ITIPASYKL
-2513 DKDFGLPT
+2513 DKDSGLPI
-2521 TYKFTADKDQTITV
+2521 TYTFTADKDQTITV

-2617 DAYTVPTFTDYTVTA
+2617 DEYTVPTFTDYTVSA
-2632 KDDANDPVVIT
+2632 KDDTNDPVVIT
-2643 NGQIAS
+2643 NGQIAR
-2649 VTLEPGNKGK
+2649 VALEPGNNGK
-2659 TKTADQTINLTYT
+2659 PKTADQTITLTYT

-2700 KAIDGKQGIKSST
+2700 KAIDGKQGIKPSA
-2713 DYTVQSVTFTDLS
+2713 DYTVESVAFTDLS
-2726 GLDTSVASPLDKPF
+2726 KLDTSVVSPLDKPF

-2830 TIPTDYEA
+2830 TTPTDYEA

-2865 NDNQDNALVKQITWG
+2865 NDNQNNALVKQITWG
-2880 KRTIHQASE
+2880 KGTIHQASE

-2903 HVTGASF
+2903 RVTGASF
-2910 NAVPSTDAVHPA
+2910 IKVPSTDAVHPA

-2982 SAPQGTTYQWKDTP
+2982 NAPQGTTYQWKETP

-3024 TIVTDYKPEIT
+3024 TIVTDYKLEIT

-3064 VWKTTP
+3064 TWKTKP
-3070 DVSQIG
+3070 DVSQVG

-3143 PTITWANPKNVP
+3143 PTITWTNPKNVP

-3166 VDITYPDGTLDHVPG
+3166 VDITYPDGTVDHVQG

-3203 LTNSDNAKKVVTN
+3203 LTNSTNAKKVVTN

-3229 ISVKW
+3229 TSVQW
-3234 TTDPDVSK
+3234 TTTPDVSK
-3242 AGQTTGNVTI
+3242 AGQTTGNVII

-3274 KEKANQQDSDVY
+3274 KKKANQKDSDVY

-3291 TITVDGTAQP
+3291 TITIDGTPQP

-3316 KPVGQQVYYSNW
+3316 KPVGQQVSYSNW

-3341 KDGYSASAID
+3341 KAGYSASAID

-3366 SEAVALDDAS
+3366 SETIALDDAS

-3407 NKVDSQTISGVT
+3407 NKVDGQTISGVT

-3462 KINTVNPDPTR
+3462 KINTVNPDPTH
-3473 KDDQKDLFKTITRT
+3473 KDDPDQKNLFETITRT

-3526 TLVDAKKSSWDAY
+3526 TLVDAKKSSWDVY

-3552 DDAGNSVDIRSGQIA
+3552 DDAGNNVDITSGQIA
-3567 GQTVTAQTANTHIT
+3567 GQTVTAQTANTNIT

-3610 SDPTQINASDGIR
+3610 SDPTKINASDGIR
-3623 NLPRYASVAF
+3623 NLPKDASVAF

-3661 KVEIPVK
+3661 KVELPVK

-3673 TVFNEDQVKK
+3673 TVFNEDNAKTP
-3683 ALTQTITEK
+3683 LTQTITEK

-3725 DTSTVTTTPVSYAA
+3725 DTSTVTTTPISYAA

-3748 TTVKIPVQIIAS
+3748 TTVKIPVQIVAS

-3781 NKYDIVAKSDALKGI
+3781 NKYDTVAKSDALKGI
-3796 KNPATYNVIAANF
+3796 KNPATYNITAANF

-3868 QVPVTD
+3868 QVSATD

-3952 TDAIEGVVDATKHGV
+3952 TDAIEGVVDATKYGV

-4147 STLGKQIAPAIIT
+4147 STLGKQIAPATIT

-4166 KTISV
+4166 KTISI

-4408 TPGDNLFLQL
+4408 TPEDNLFLQL

-4431 PRSVK
+4431 PKSVK
-4436 FEAKSLPDGV
+4436 FEAKSLPAGV

-4496 TPTTPVNPTPITPS
+4496 TPVNPTPIMPS
-4510 TPTTPTTPTKQTDA
+4510 TPTTPTKQTDA

-4564 APEVSQSGSKTANIV
+4564 APEVSESGSKTANIV

-4776 ASTNGTSGRQASVKA
+4776 ASTNGASGRQASVKA
-4791 ESINGFTSSSSP
+4791 ESINGFTSSSSF

-4812 GQIRANK
+4812 GQIRTNK

>member
-7 YQERLRKMEARQD
+7 YQERLRKMESRQD
-20 RFSIRKFSMGAASV
+20 RFSIRKLSMGAASV

-65 QASGQSAETKVP
+65 QTSGQSAEMKVP
-77 KKVIVDKGN
+77 KKVIVNQKKMPSTDG
-86 TPVADRDAVS
+86 DAVS
-96 LNKDEQAA
+96 LDKNEQEA
-104 VNNNKTALKQNSVEK
+104 VNSNKTALKQNSAEK
-119 TQAETVNKN
+119 AQAETVNKN
-128 QVSQKT
+128 QASQKT
-134 QEKVKQIPNETS
+134 QGEVKQTPNETG
-146 VKTIDQTATSKTTVS
+146 VKNTDQIATSKTD
-161 NNKQEVAT
+161 NKQEVAT
-169 AQKVQQAAVKDTNKT
+169 AKKVQQQAAVRDANKT
-184 AVTDTNNAAIQSK
+184 TAANNAAIQNK
-197 TETAALTDKNES
+197 TETAALTDKNAP
-209 KIATTNNDQTVKESD
+209 KIATANNDQTVKESD
-224 KKTPNIAVDPE
+224 KKTPNITVDPE
-235 VAAFQKEYQD
+235 VAVFQKEYQD

-329 QSALKS
+329 QSALVS

-386 ITFSRQNYGD
+386 ITFARQNYGD
-396 NPWNF
+396 DPWNF

-414 SSYGPLYFYHGTN
+414 SSYGPLYFYHTDD
-427 ALKSIGSEDL
+427 LPSSRKSIYSKDL
-437 AKTNVTFDNVKIEAG
+437 AKTNVTFDNVRIEAG
-452 QALMASQVNTIFS
+452 QALMGSQVNVTFS
-465 GNTTLNTTYSEPTVN
+465 GKNTINAGVNGAVVDANTINIKDGANLTLNPSKSNYVSQVG
-480 SANITIADNSTLNAS
+480 LKAS
-495 GGTTILD
+495 D
-502 ANDTLT
+502 VLT
-508 IGNNA
+508 IGDNA
-513 KVTMSTNGQDLVG
+513 KVSIFAHGS
-526 KDINVGTN
+526 DINANAVQTGTN
-534 ATLNLTDSENTDLGN
+534 DVINLTNTNNTDMGPTG
-549 FANNAVTFTDKM
+549 NNAVTFTSQF
-561 NIGDGA
+561 NLGEGSIL
-567 TININTGDAKP
+567 NINTGDAEVPNRTEDK
-578 DSSVSVHDVRGIY
+578 VKDVRGLYSDAQIESKV
-591 GNTDTPEKAA
+591 TF
-601 TLSIGKNAHI
+601 GKNSHV
-611 NMSMGTGH
+611 NMNLGSGH
-619 STAILTDNMDVDEG
+619 SIAVMASDLDIQQGSKVN
-633 TQILITTKQDN
+633 IHTKQDN
-644 NNRMDKNDIKFG
+644 NNEMHYKLGTIKNAFWTYPDY
-656 ADPNFN
+656 N
-662 HYAPITMAFDS
+662 HYAPITLGYYS
-673 DGELHLKDGAK
+673 QGTLHIAKDASLKM
-684 LQVIRDTQN
+684 VRDKCST
-693 AKAITPMIS
+693 IVPMIS
-702 FGNGGDGRKQVG
+702 WGNATSGGDIFFLGSR
-714 ITTGV
+714 
-719 NSPRYYTLTVDGGA
+719 NYTMKVDGGA
-733 TLDLQDDTSSQ
+733 TLDIQDGASSK
-744 GIANYKWDYSGYLDS
+744 GVIGYEWDETNNLGPED
-759 DATQNIFYPGM
+759 DIFVPGM
-770 ISMFGTNSMDTVQ
+770 ITMFGTNSTDKVTFGDDNGNTLTPV
-783 LGSEVSDGK
+783 K
-792 YIAPAYINLQR
+792 YVNLQR
-803 RGKQW
+803 TGLQRGSLVK
-808 GRLLNLEGK
+808 LEGK
-817 AIPGKFLWNPNP
+817 AIEGGILTSPNIH
-829 LNWAKNIQ
+829 NIIQ
-837 NIAILYGDAPLAQWN
+837 VYGNSPLAQWN
-852 GTNKTATPDN
+852 DANITDTPSYSWVTNE
-862 AWNIEELATQNGGGD
+862 IETQNGGGD
-877 TSANYVPADL
+877 TATNFLPINGDGVTSTGFVKDAA
-887 SKLTNDGFI
+887 KLGLDF
-896 KSKGAQNVSLGQSN
+896 
-910 GIVVM
+910 
-915 PGNPNE
+915 
-921 KNSYATY
+921 
-928 SDTNGKSGE
+928 GKSSGFVQMLTSKEGKPFSYDNGE
-937 VTGSKQNL
+937 IDADSTQKTRLNSFLSNFSWWLPRRLAFGTQLYSTDGKINIDDATKYEPVVKGITRTEDDILQNDAFTNHQIVTGLTDPQYNVISDKATLNDLITDQHWGVDWTKTQFTN
-945 MKLQSLL
+945 LL
-952 DNFNWWKARRISYG
+952 DSNNLPDANKIAALQRSMNKTAAQQFQDNTEYNAYEQFLQNIYYPDGKTRTTYDANAFKNPIVKTAGDQAVTATVVYKDG
-966 TDLLKTDSDHGV
+966 TGDIVAVPLTVNKKTDSDIYVPNYGTTEV
-978 TINPSD
+978 KQGDSATVKV
-984 LYTPTVAPQTYT
+984 PTFTQ
-996 EGKYENN
+996 K
-1003 AQDFANNKVI
+1003 KVN
-1013 IGVTDASGK
+1013 T
-1022 QISTDLDK
+1022 
-1030 IISNEQ
+1030 
-1036 WGIDWTHTEFKNI
+1036 
-1049 LDSNGKIDQT
+1049 
-1059 KLAALSQTKGKSDTQ
+1059 
-1074 AYDDTVEYNAYN
+1074 
-1086 SLIESIN
+1086 
-1093 NPDGSSGY
+1093 DGSVSY
-1101 DPSKTQ
+1101 
-1107 FKLSDNTKEEQ
+1107 EA
-1118 TYNIPMTVTFS
+1118 VT
-1129 DGSANVT
+1129 T
-1136 LVPVTVKKAKQN
+1136 P
-1148 TLYQPSYI
+1148 P
-1156 TQTVEQGK
+1156 
-1164 KATVTAPSFK
+1164 
-1174 SVTNNADGTV
+1174 TV
-1184 TYTDATAPTGVT
+1184 TYSAGSGIQKFATV
-1196 YALTDSA
+1196 
-1203 TKPDFVTLNSDG
+1203 NSDG
-1215 TIRLAPT
+1215 TITLAPT
-1222 TKDAVG
+1222 TSDAVG

-1273 VVVKPGTDTI
+1273 VVVKPDTDTI

-1342 VSYVKNAG
+1342 VSYGKNAG
-1350 LDTTTGNSTTL
+1350 LDTTTGDSTTL
-1361 PITVTFGTKSL
+1361 SITVTFGTKSL

-1387 SENINFAGASAIL
+1387 NENINFAGASAIS
-1400 GSQISLP
+1400 GSQINLP
-1407 KGYDVIKDLEGYFT
+1407 KGYDVTKDLEGYFT
-1421 SDRLATLINHSALD
+1421 SDHLATLIDHSALD
-1435 KIDPAFKITGYSL
+1435 NIDPAFKVTGYSL
-1448 VGVPDT
+1448 VDTPDT
-1454 SSVKAEDMTVR
+1454 SSVKAEELTVR

-1473 GNPTYLDVQIPNGI
+1473 ANPTYLDVQIPNGI
-1487 NVTTG
+1487 NVTMG

-1507 KQQLV
+1507 KQQAV
-1512 TVNPSFGNDKPAVGD
+1512 TVTPSFGNNKPTGA
-1527 VVTYALGQTSEQNL
+1527 TYALGQTSEQNL

-1606 DAISNFEN
+1606 DVISNFEN
-1614 LPSGTTAKWE
+1614 LPSGATAKWE
-1624 TAPDPHQSSQSATVD
+1624 TAPDPHKYSQKAIVN

-1690 NPAAPRVSKVTIV
+1690 NPAAPRVSKVTLV
-1703 TDKGVTTTYNL
+1703 SDKGVTTTYNL
-1714 SSDGKTYTSTDGK
+1714 SSDGKTYMSTDDK

-1758 TTLVPVKTDKT
+1758 TTLVPVTTDKT

-1774 GTHNS
+1774 DTHNS

-1802 GWSNAYAN
+1802 GWCNAYAN

-1848 TTEHNSKVESV
+1848 TKDHNSEVESV

-1874 PNVDINFVDGTKLTI
+1874 PNVNINFADGTKLTI

-1917 SVHTGATVAAGDAI
+1917 SVHKGATVAGADAI

-1961 TTPYAATVK
+1961 MTPYAATVK

-1980 IPVKVYTDQSNFD
+1980 IPVKVYTDKSNFD

-1998 NALTKEISEKMCSV
+1998 NALTQEITEKMGSV
-2012 VAATDAKNGVK
+2012 VADTDAKNGVK
-2023 EDSNNTYHIVWTDTD
+2023 EDPNNTYHIVWTDKD

-2048 IDTSTLTSDTNPAKS
+2048 IDTSTLTSDTNPDKS

-2086 SDASKFAQDNKDNV
+2086 SDASKFAQDNKDNA
-2100 LVQTISKGR
+2100 LVQTISKGK
-2109 GYQFKDTDASQ
+2109 GYKFKDTDASQ

-2126 NNTYNIVWT
+2126 TDTYHIVWT

-2165 TVYFKDGTKLGV
+2165 TVYFEDGTKLGV

-2202 QNGTVSAGDVIDTT
+2202 KNGTVSAGDVIDTT
-2216 SSKNVPEGTTY
+2216 SSKNIPEGTTY
-2227 AWSNKTLD
+2227 AWSNKTPD

-2272 VTLHQGVIPTSDDAT
+2272 VTLHQGVTPTKDDAT
-2287 SSITNLI
+2287 SSITNLV
-2294 PTGQDGM
+2294 PAGQDGM
-2301 PKSVAW
+2301 PQSVVW
-2307 KATPS
+2307 KAAPS

-2332 KEVIV
+2332 KEVTV

-2392 AAAQPTYS
+2392 AAQPTYS

-2412 ESAELTKDGYTATVK
+2412 ESAKLTKDGYTATVK

-2445 GETVTADSQSEN
+2445 GETVTADSQSEK

-2493 TDGSITINPTD
+2493 TDRSITINPTD

-2535 KLDHLITLDPTNPDV
+2535 KLDHLTTLDPTNPDV

-2649 VTLEPGNKGK
+2649 VALEPGNNGK
-2659 TKTADQTINLTYT
+2659 PKTADQTINLIYT

-2680 KDNANDAATQLIRVK
+2680 KDNANDAATQLIRIK

-2740 PTYGATI
+2740 PTYGAI
-2747 TFTDGSTATVNI
+2747 VTFTDGSTATVNI

-2774 QKNPLTQEVD
+2774 QKNPLTKEVD

-2830 TIPTDYEA
+2830 TTTTDYEA

-2852 PVKIIASDASAFD
+2852 PVKIIASDASEFD
-2865 NDNQDNALVKQITWG
+2865 NDNQNNALVKQITWG
-2880 KRTIHQASE
+2880 KGTIHQASE

-2982 SAPQGTTYQWKDTP
+2982 NAPQGTTYQWKETP

-3042 VAPSADKGISN
+3042 IAPSADKGISN

-3064 VWKTTP
+3064 TWKTKL
-3070 DVSQIG
+3070 DVSQVG
-3076 STTGT
+3076 SITGT

-3130 VDPSTLPTDPKDT
+3130 VDPTTLPTDPKDK
-3143 PTITWANPKNVP
+3143 PEITWTNPKNVP

-3166 VDITYPDGTLDHVPG
+3166 VDVTYPDGTVDHVQG

-3203 LTNSDNAKKVVTN
+3203 LTNSTNAKKVVTN

-3229 ISVKW
+3229 TSVQW
-3234 TTDPDVSK
+3234 TTIPDVSK
-3242 AGQTTGNVTI
+3242 AGQTTGNVII

-3274 KEKANQQDSDVY
+3274 KKKANQKDSDVY

-3291 TITVDGTAQP
+3291 TITIDGTPQP

-3316 KPVGQQVYYSNW
+3316 KPVGQQVSYSNW

-3341 KDGYSASAID
+3341 KAGYSASAID

-3462 KINTVNPDPTR
+3462 KINTVNPDPTH
-3473 KDDQKDLFKTITRT
+3473 KDDPDQKNLFETITRT
-3487 ITYTDPTTNK
+3487 ITYTNPTTNK

-3552 DDAGNSVDIRSGQIA
+3552 DDAGKSVDITSGQIA
-3567 GQTVTAQTANTHIT
+3567 SQTVTAQTANTHIT

-3610 SDPTQINASDGIR
+3610 SDPTKINASDGIR
-3623 NLPRYASVAF
+3623 NLPKGASVAF

-3673 TVFNEDQVKK
+3673 TVFNEDNAKTPL
-3683 ALTQTITEK
+3683 AQTITEK

-3894 DVDTTV
+3894 DVDTTA

-3996 KKDVKITVNVGAN
+3996 KKDVKIAVNVGAN

-4027 GTKIDP
+4027 GTKIDS

-4147 STLGKQIAPAIIT
+4147 STLGKQIAPATIT

-4166 KTISV
+4166 KTISI

-4218 NVTSITYETVPDTT
+4218 NVTSITYEIVPDTT

-4332 SDGHSTGT
+4332 GDGNSTGT
-4340 ATGHFKEYETPR
+4340 ATGHFKEYDVPT
-4352 VADYAANKS
+4352 VADYAANMS
-4361 LIADEEV
+4361 SIADEEV
-4368 AGDPYGATPVSRD
+4368 TGDPYGAIPVSKE

-4496 TPTTPVNPTPITPS
+4496 TPTTPVNPTPIMPS
-4510 TPTTPTTPTKQTDA
+4510 TPTTPTKQTDA

-4544 SSAISNLDNLPSGT
+4544 SSAISNLDSLPSGT
-4558 KASWQT
+4558 QASWQT
-4564 APEVSQSGSKTANIV
+4564 APEVSESGSKTANIV
-4579 VTYPDGSQD
+4579 VTYPNGSQD

-4621 KPIKG
+4621 KPIKS

-4701 AGTKAHW
+4701 EGTKAHW

-4776 ASTNGTSGRQASVKA
+4776 ASTNGASGRQASVKA
-4791 ESINGFTSSSSP
+4791 ESINGFTSSNSF